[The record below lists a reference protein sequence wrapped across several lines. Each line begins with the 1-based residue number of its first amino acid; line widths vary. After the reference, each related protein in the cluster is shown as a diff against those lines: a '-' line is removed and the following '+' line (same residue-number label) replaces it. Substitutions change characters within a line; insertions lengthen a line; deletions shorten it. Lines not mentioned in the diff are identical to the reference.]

1 MRSLEEIAK
10 IVGRNAA
17 QGDIGA
23 AEELGSFCQEFL
35 DAGATKIIR
44 AHLEAGLLFV
54 PLDNRAESAILD
66 RFDNPPA
73 SKYYGYRKAKKA
85 FSKKGKRMSVA
96 KTHKTETNYNEVEY
110 RVSSFTR
117 KSGLMVLIEQ
127 SEHGTVVAMKSYLTG
142 HESKKFVPDCKIL
155 SVENLLMLCIG
166 SFRGLV
172 PETYKALSYEVG
184 SVIGYIQWHK
194 EFLDLPVDEIRS
206 RLPKDL
212 SQHRL
217 PKDLSQQ
224 LLRWD

>member
-1 MRSLEEIAK
+1 MRSLREVAK
-10 IVGRNAA
+10 IVGRNAT
-17 QGDIGA
+17 QGDIRA
-23 AEELGSFCQEFL
+23 VEELGSFCQEFL
-35 DAGATKIIR
+35 DDGATKIIR
-44 AHLEAGLLFV
+44 THLEVGRLYSIS
-54 PLDNRAESAILD
+54 LDYKLESAILD
-66 RFDNPPA
+66 KFDNPPPP
-73 SKYYGYRKAKKA
+73 KNWYRKEKKA
-85 FSKKGKRMSVA
+85 FSKKNKRMRVA

-194 EFLDLPVDEIRS
+194 EFQDLPVDEIKS
-206 RLPKDL
+206 RLPRGL
-212 SQHRL
+212 
-217 PKDLSQQ
+217 
-224 LLRWD
+224 

>member
-10 IVGRNAA
+10 IVGRNAT
-17 QGDIGA
+17 QGDIRA
-23 AEELGSFCQEFL
+23 VEELGSFCQEFL
-35 DAGATKIIR
+35 DDGATKIIR
-44 AHLEAGLLFV
+44 THLEVGRLYSIS
-54 PLDNRAESAILD
+54 LDYKLESAILD

-73 SKYYGYRKAKKA
+73 SKYYGYRKA
-85 FSKKGKRMSVA
+85 FSKKNKRMRVA

-127 SEHGTVVAMKSYLTG
+127 SERGTVVAMKSYLTE
-142 HESKKFVPDCKIL
+142 HESKKFVPACRIL
-155 SVENLLMLCIG
+155 SVENLLMMCIG

-172 PETYKALSYEVG
+172 PETYKSLSYEVG

-212 SQHRL
+212 SQ
-217 PKDLSQQ
+217 Q
-224 LLRWD
+224 

>member
-1 MRSLEEIAK
+1 MR
-10 IVGRNAA
+10 
-17 QGDIGA
+17 
-23 AEELGSFCQEFL
+23 
-35 DAGATKIIR
+35 
-44 AHLEAGLLFV
+44 
-54 PLDNRAESAILD
+54 
-66 RFDNPPA
+66 
-73 SKYYGYRKAKKA
+73 
-85 FSKKGKRMSVA
+85 VA

-142 HESKKFVPDCKIL
+142 HESKKFVPECRIL

-172 PETYKALSYEVG
+172 PQTYKSLSYEVG

-206 RLPKDL
+206 RLPRDL

>member
-10 IVGRNAA
+10 IVGRNAT

-35 DAGATKIIR
+35 DAGAARTIR
-44 AHLEAGLLFV
+44 AQLEVGLHSV
-54 PLDNRAESAILD
+54 PLDHRAASAILD
-66 RFDNPPA
+66 RFDNPP
-73 SKYYGYRKAKKA
+73 SPKNWYRKEKKA
-85 FSKKGKRMSVA
+85 FSKKNKRMRVA

-194 EFLDLPVDEIRS
+194 EFQDLPVDEIKS
-206 RLPKDL
+206 RLPRGL
-212 SQHRL
+212 
-217 PKDLSQQ
+217 
-224 LLRWD
+224 